1 MAIALGATGWFMYI
15 DIPETPRAVVV
26 CVIIYNAFFGYRYV
40 TTTLVVNSLENVHLF
55 SWGPIP
61 WLYPPEVFQDYFLR
75 GPRNSH
81 INNRSFPSPSVQR
94 VSLSPLPRIGLSI
107 FWLAK
112 LRPSYKR

>member
-40 TTTLVVNSLENVHLF
+40 TIDRFELFFENVLLF

-61 WLYPPEVFQDYFLR
+61 WLYPPEVFQDRF
-75 GPRNSH
+75 
-81 INNRSFPSPSVQR
+81 
-94 VSLSPLPRIGLSI
+94 SLGLK
-107 FWLAK
+107 K
-112 LRPSYKR
+112 LTYQ